1 MGFFSLSFSR
11 IVLRGQEI
19 VNSVV
24 PQSNLVFDFQKAHGL
39 SESKVQLSSH
49 LSVPLSWEDGL
60 VSPSDG
66 LSHQWRPDPGPL
78 GLVSQSL
85 WFHDLKTCLNF
96 WLIWS
101 RDDAPRV
108 CSFGWLGAF
117 HSQPPSAW
125 IHLSLKSRC
134 LLIPKYISLFSTGP
148 GCQWPLSSWI

>member
-11 IVLRGQEI
+11 IVLRGQNI

-24 PQSNLVFDFQKAHGL
+24 PQSNLVFDFQKAYRL

-78 GLVSQSL
+78 GLESQSL

-101 RDDAPRV
+101 RDDAPSV

-117 HSQPPSAW
+117 HSQPPSALFPAF
-125 IHLSLKSRC
+125 HGSTSTRQNVLPSPLP
-134 LLIPKYISLFSTGP
+134 LLQAPDWKFNS
-148 GCQWPLSSWI
+148 